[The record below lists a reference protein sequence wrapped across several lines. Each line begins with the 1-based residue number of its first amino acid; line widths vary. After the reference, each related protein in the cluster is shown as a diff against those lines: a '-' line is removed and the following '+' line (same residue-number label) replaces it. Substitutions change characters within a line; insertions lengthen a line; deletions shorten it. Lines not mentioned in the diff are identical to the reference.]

1 MDVMDTPS
9 VRRNEPVTLI
19 YESEGLKLSVR
30 GKALGDAAIG
40 ANVKVLN
47 PKSSKVLE
55 AIVDGPGTARVM
67 LSQLSARVPNQNG
80 VN

>member
-1 MDVMDTPS
+1 M
-9 VRRNEPVTLI
+9 
-19 YESEGLKLSVR
+19 
-30 GKALGDAAIG
+30 ADAAIG

-47 PKSSKVLE
+47 PKSNKVLE

-80 VN
+80 AN